1 MADAPE
7 KGSEKRVRKS
17 ITRRLFG
24 WLLTL
29 AALAVIG
36 GWLSTGFY
44 KLELGEEAIILRLG
58 ENQRTVTREGWNW
71 HWPEPLEYDKPVN
84 TQRQRTQFFGREGV
98 AKDGSSDSGIF
109 IQTADKNIV
118 SATFELQYRIDNP
131 YEFVYGMVEPSA
143 ILFDATQAAVRKVI
157 GAMSIDEVLIKRKN
171 EIESKAENIL
181 EKTMHDYFGAKEG
194 LQPFVIEKIN
204 LQEVNPPESVLAAF
218 AEVAAAQQDEER
230 FVNEARGERAEIIES
245 ARAKSAELKE
255 GSEAYRDALVL
266 EAKGQA
272 GRFTALLAEY
282 ERAPRVTR
290 ERLYLETM
298 EKILPTVEKVVVE
311 PGLVEVLP
319 IWGQA
324 GMGPVATPPPKPHDG
339 RPPEEARSSGKGRDA
354 Q

>member
-1 MADAPE
+1 MADSPE
-7 KGSEKRVRKS
+7 TGSDKRVRKS

-24 WLLTL
+24 ALLTL
-29 AALAVIG
+29 AALAAIA

-58 ENQRTVTREGWNW
+58 EHDRTVKREGWNW

-84 TQRQRTQFFGREGV
+84 TQRQRTQFFGREGQT
-98 AKDGSSDSGIF
+98 KDGSTDSGIF

-118 SATFELQYRIDNP
+118 SATFELQYRVGDP
-131 YEFVYGMVEPSA
+131 YEFVYGMVEPSE

-171 EIESKAENIL
+171 EIESQAEAIL
-181 EKTMHDYFGAKEG
+181 EKTMQEYFGSQDDA
-194 LQPFVIEKIN
+194 QPFVIEKIN

-230 FVNEARGERAEIIES
+230 FVNEARGERAEIVER
-245 ARAKSAELKE
+245 ARAKSAELRE
-255 GSEAYRDALVL
+255 SSSAYRDALIL

-282 ERAPRVTR
+282 RRAPTVTR

-298 EKILPTVEKVVVE
+298 EAILPGVEKVVVE

-324 GMGPVATPPPKPHDG
+324 GPGSATPAKPVGQAPDTSG
-339 RPPEEARSSGKGRDA
+339 SSSKKEGA

>member
-1 MADAPE
+1 MADSSE
-7 KGSEKRVRKS
+7 EGSKQRVRKS
-17 ITRRLFG
+17 ITRRLLG
-24 WLLTL
+24 WIVTL

-36 GWLSTGFY
+36 GWLSTGLY

-58 ENQRTVTREGWNW
+58 EHQGNVTREGWNW
-71 HWPEPLEYDKPVN
+71 HWPEPLESDQPVN
-84 TQRQRTQFFGREGV
+84 TQRQRTQFFGVEGDSG
-98 AKDGSSDSGIF
+98 AGSADSGIF

-131 YEFVYGMVEPSA
+131 YEFVYGMVEPLP

-171 EIESKAENIL
+171 EIESRAEAIL
-181 EKTMHDYFGAKEG
+181 RETMHEYFGADEG
-194 LQPFVIEKIN
+194 NQPFVIEKIN

-245 ARAKSAELKE
+245 ARAKSSELRE
-255 GSEAYRDALVL
+255 SSEAYRDALVL

-272 GRFTALLAEY
+272 GRFTALLVEY
-282 ERAPRVTR
+282 QRAPGVTR

-298 EKILPTVEKVVVE
+298 EKIMPSVEKVVVE

-319 IWGQA
+319 IWGQT
-324 GMGPVATPPPKPHDG
+324 GLGTVSPPSPRPH
-339 RPPEEARSSGKGRDA
+339 EARADAMTTSPEQGGR
-354 Q
+354 